1 MARARG
7 GFKTR
12 RRHKKVLKATEGFR
26 NSASRS
32 FSKAYEAWTR
42 ALAYAFRDRKTKKR
56 DFRGLWVQRINAACR
71 NEGISYSK
79 FISALTKSGI
89 ALDRKVLAEI
99 ALRDPT
105 AFSSI
110 VKSANAS
117 SLN

>member
-12 RRHKKVLKATEGFR
+12 RRHKKVLNATEGFR

-42 ALAYAFRDRKTKKR
+42 ALAYAFRDRKVKKQ
-56 DFRGLWVQRINAACR
+56 DFRGLWIQRINAACR
-71 NEGISYSK
+71 EEGLSYSK
-79 FISALTKSGI
+79 FMAGLKKQKIEV
-89 ALDRKVLAEI
+89 DRKILAEL
-99 ALRDPT
+99 ALRDPAT
-105 AFSSI
+105 FSAILSQS
-110 VKSANAS
+110 K

>member
-26 NSASRS
+26 NSGSRS
-32 FSKAYEAWTR
+32 FSKAYEVYTR
-42 ALAYAFRDRKTKKR
+42 ALKYAFRDRKTKKR
-56 DFRGLWVQRINAACR
+56 DFRALWNQRINAACR
-71 NEGISYSK
+71 IEGLSYSR
-79 FISALTKSGI
+79 FISALTKNAV

-99 ALRDPT
+99 ALRDPATFT
-105 AFSSI
+105 ALVTS
-110 VKSANAS
+110 VRS

>member
-32 FSKAYEAWTR
+32 FSKAYEAYTR
-42 ALAYAFRDRKTKKR
+42 ALKYAFRDRKVKKQ
-56 DFRGLWVQRINAACR
+56 DFRGLWIQRIAAACK
-71 NEGISYSK
+71 NEGTSYSK
-79 FISALTKSGI
+79 LIGALVKGDI
-89 ALDRKVLAEI
+89 GLDRKVLADI
-99 ALRDPT
+99 ALRDPASFKAILDT
-105 AFSSI
+105 
-110 VKSANAS
+110 VKS

>member
-26 NSASRS
+26 NSGSRS
-32 FSKAYEAWTR
+32 FSKAYEVYTR
-42 ALAYAFRDRKTKKR
+42 ALKYAFRDRKVKKQ
-56 DFRGLWVQRINAACR
+56 DFRGLWIQRLNAACR
-71 NEGISYSK
+71 NAGLSYSK
-79 FISALTKSGI
+79 FMSAIVKSGV

-99 ALRDPT
+99 ALRDPES
-105 AFSSI
+105 FKSI
-110 VKSANAS
+110 VTSVKS